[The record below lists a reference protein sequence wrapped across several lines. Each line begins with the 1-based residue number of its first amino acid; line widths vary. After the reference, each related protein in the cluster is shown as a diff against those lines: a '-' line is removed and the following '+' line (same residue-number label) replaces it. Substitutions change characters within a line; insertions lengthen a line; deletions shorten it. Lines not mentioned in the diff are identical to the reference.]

1 MFDEDLDRS
10 GSEPAASAFE
20 VTVDGGTAVNPDSV
34 DFDDD
39 FGDED
44 TIKLTMA
51 TANTIAA
58 GATVTVAYDKPTS
71 NALADTANNEV
82 ADFTQTATN
91 RPAAP
96 LVTLTAG
103 NEKLTAAW
111 AAPANGGSAIT
122 GYDVEWKTASQTWAQ
137 AATAGQSEPPRPTP
151 PAMRSPA

>member
-1 MFDEDLDRS
+1 M
-10 GSEPAASAFE
+10 
-20 VTVDGGTAVNPDSV
+20 TVDGGTAVNPDSV

-39 FGDED
+39 FGGVED
-44 TIKLTMA
+44 TINLTMA

-82 ADFTQTATN
+82 ADFTQTVLN

-96 LVTLTAG
+96 LVTLTTG

-122 GYDVEWKTASQTWAQ
+122 GYDVEWKTASQTWARGRNRR
-137 AATAGQSEPPRPTP
+137 AVRNRRGRCHRP
-151 PAMRSPA
+151 